1 MWVLGNACAET
12 SGASGAPCG
21 PAHRLNADHAPL
33 DENPGGCSGGPARMP
48 QSIARERFIHHN
60 HVIVIIM
67 TRLAS
72 TGLAAVAPACR
83 PARIVLSTLV
93 GLLSLLVVIGLPTEG
108 SALGGIPQARGA
120 VTFEQR
126 PDTDPLASV
135 RVGHAVLDLDEVANF
150 GRVSAIMPGL
160 DRARTSSLPR
170 PISDR
175 NTAAAERGQP
185 ERPPRV

>member
-1 MWVLGNACAET
+1 
-12 SGASGAPCG
+12 
-21 PAHRLNADHAPL
+21 
-33 DENPGGCSGGPARMP
+33 MP

-60 HVIVIIM
+60 DVIVIIM

-72 TGLAAVAPACR
+72 TGLASTTHACR
-83 PARIVLSTLV
+83 PARMVLSTLV
-93 GLLSLLVVIGLPTEG
+93 GLLSLLVVIGLPTDG
-108 SALGGIPQARGA
+108 SALGGIPQASGA

-135 RVGHAVLDLDEVANF
+135 RIGHAVLDLDEVAKL
-150 GRVSAIMPGL
+150 GRVSAIIPGL
-160 DRARTSSLPR
+160 DRAQAPTLPR

-175 NTAAAERGQP
+175 NPAAAERGQP